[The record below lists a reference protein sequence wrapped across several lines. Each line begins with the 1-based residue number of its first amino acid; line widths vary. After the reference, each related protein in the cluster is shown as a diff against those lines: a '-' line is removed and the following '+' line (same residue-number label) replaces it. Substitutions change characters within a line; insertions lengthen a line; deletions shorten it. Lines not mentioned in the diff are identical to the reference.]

1 MKIETGASARRRLIA
16 EMNLIPLIDVSL
28 ILVIIFMVLTP
39 ILVQHQLTVKLP
51 KATSGEPS
59 AAESAVTVQISKSG
73 AVTIDGVAVH
83 WEMLEKEL
91 VLRLPKSAGK
101 TLLVQ
106 ADRSVPVEKVV
117 AVLDAAKRL
126 GVGKL
131 GVGVTPEAESP

>member
-1 MKIETGASARRRLIA
+1 MKVETGLGKRRRLIA

-39 ILVQHQLTVKLP
+39 ILVHHQLTVKLP
-51 KATSGEPS
+51 HAVSGDSAPS
-59 AAESAVTVQISKSG
+59 GSAVTVQITRAG
-73 AVTIDGVAVH
+73 AVTVEGSAVR
-83 WEMLEKEL
+83 WDKLEREL
-91 VLRLPKSAGK
+91 TLRLPKSAGK

-117 AVLDAAKRL
+117 AVLDIAKRL

-131 GVGVTPEAESP
+131 GVGVTPEEK

>member
-1 MKIETGASARRRLIA
+1 
-16 EMNLIPLIDVSL
+16 MNLVPLIDISL

-51 KATSGEPS
+51 KAVSGES
-59 AAESAVTVQISKSG
+59 ASSDSAVTVQITKNGVVTVEGGAVRWEKLERELTLRLSKS
-73 AVTIDGVAVH
+73 
-83 WEMLEKEL
+83 
-91 VLRLPKSAGK
+91 SGK

-117 AVLDAAKRL
+117 SVLDMAKRL

-131 GVGVTPEAESP
+131 GVGVTPDEK

>member
-1 MKIETGASARRRLIA
+1 MKVETGASRKRRLIA

-51 KATSGEPS
+51 KAVSGEP
-59 AAESAVTVQISKSG
+59 AAEASALTVQISKNG
-73 AVTIDGVAVH
+73 AVTIDGSSVR
-83 WEMLEKEL
+83 WEKLEREL
-91 VLRLPKSAGK
+91 TLRLSKSAGK

-106 ADRSVPVEKVV
+106 ADRTVAVEKVV
-117 AVLDAAKRL
+117 GVLDIAKRL

-131 GVGVTPEAESP
+131 GVGVTPEGE